1 MKNKVSILVACGS
14 GVATSTVAQ
23 EKVKTILDDEKIP
36 YSITTGTFNEIEGK
50 QSTVD
55 LVLVT
60 SKFNKPI
67 EKPVISVFGLISG
80 IGEDKVTENIIE
92 ECKKILGK

>member
-1 MKNKVSILVACGS
+1 MKSKVNILVACGS

-23 EKVKTILDDEKIP
+23 EKVRMILDNEKIP
-36 YSITTGTFNEIEGK
+36 YSITTGTFNEIESR

-60 SKFNKPI
+60 SKFNKSIDKPI
-67 EKPVISVFGLISG
+67 ISVFGLISG
-80 IGEDKVTENIIE
+80 IGEDKVVENIIE